1 MRKKKQIKSRINSIY
16 FNKKIPPK
24 NEFLRRDRGER
35 LFVILYI
42 LAPQA

>member
-1 MRKKKQIKSRINSIY
+1 MDFLLYMFNLILQSA
-16 FNKKIPPK
+16 NKKIPPK
-24 NEFLRRDRGER
+24 NESSGGIGGR